1 MTRKGVWNLQ
11 QTRDK
16 YLQSLWANDINL
28 YGLGYNAN
36 GTLGNNTRDA
46 TYPGYSSPIQI
57 GTNTN
62 WRSLDNKNS
71 YGTSYFMVAS
81 KTDGTLW
88 SWGLNSYGQLGQ
100 NGNELSTIRISSPT
114 QIGSGTDWSNEI
126 SRGDVFA
133 SAIKTDGTLWMWGQ
147 NQHGA
152 LGQNL
157 GGTPASLSS
166 PVQIP
171 GTWSKAYTGQSA
183 TVAIKTNGE
192 LWMWGVNTSGQLG
205 QNSISSSFGGYSSP
219 VQVPGTTW
227 SKADVGNKHTLA
239 IKTDGTLWAWGDGVA
254 GPLGQN
260 QPNNADYSSPVQ
272 IPGTNWSDCWSGAYQ
287 SFATKT
293 DGTLWS
299 WGANPKGSL
308 GQNQNQ
314 SALDNASSPIQIGS
328 ETTWSKFSFFNS
340 QGWWAIKTDGT
351 LWGCGKLDNGT
362 GLYIPTPDNGYSS
375 PIQISSDARWDS
387 ITSWG
392 AGAHA
397 LKATLTPSQL

>member
-11 QTRDK
+11 QVRDK

-28 YGLGYNAN
+28 YGWGSNLN
-36 GTLGNNTRDA
+36 GTLGLNASSVWNDIT
-46 TYPGYSSPIQI
+46 SSPVQI
-57 GTNTN
+57 GTGIN
-62 WRSLDNKNS
+62 WRSLDYK
-71 YGTSYFMVAS
+71 TSTTTGYFMLAT

-88 SWGLNSYGQLGQ
+88 AWGLNSYGQLGQ
-100 NGNELSTIRISSPT
+100 NGNETSTLYKVSSPT
-114 QIGSGTDWSNEI
+114 QVGSGTDWSNEI
-126 SRGDVFA
+126 SRGDKFA

-152 LGQNL
+152 LGQNE
-157 GGTPASLSS
+157 GGTPASKSS

-171 GTWSKAYTGQSA
+171 GTWSKAYAGMNFTA
-183 TVAIKTNGE
+183 AIKTNGE

-219 VQVPGTTW
+219 VQIPGTTW
-227 SKADVGNKHTLA
+227 SKAHVGRKHTLA
-239 IKTDGTLWAWGDGVA
+239 IKTDGTLWAWGDGSA

-260 QPNNADYSSPVQ
+260 QPNTADYSSPVQ
-272 IPGTNWSDCWSGAYQ
+272 LPGTTWRNCWSGSYQ

-293 DGTLWS
+293 DGTLWA

-314 SALDNASSPIQIGS
+314 SALDNASSPIQIPG
-328 ETTWSKFSFFNS
+328 TTWSQFSQIGS
-340 QGWWAIKTDGT
+340 QSWRSLKTDGT
-351 LWGCGKLDNGT
+351 LWGCGKFTNGA
-362 GLYIPTPDNGYSS
+362 GLHEDAPADGYSS
-375 PIQISSDARWDS
+375 PIQIGSDARWDS
-387 ITSWG
+387 ITSWLYG
-392 AGAHA
+392 THA

>member
-1 MTRKGVWNLQ
+1 MCI
-11 QTRDK
+11 RD
-16 YLQSLWANDINL
+16 SL

-71 YGTSYFMVAS
+71 SGTSYFMVAS

-88 SWGLNSYGQLGQ
+88 SWGLNSYGQ
-100 NGNELSTIRISSPT
+100 
-114 QIGSGTDWSNEI
+114 
-126 SRGDVFA
+126 
-133 SAIKTDGTLWMWGQ
+133 
-147 NQHGA
+147 

-219 VQVPGTTW
+219 VQVPGTC
-227 SKADVGNKHTLA
+227 L
-239 IKTDGTLWAWGDGVA
+239 
-254 GPLGQN
+254 
-260 QPNNADYSSPVQ
+260 
-272 IPGTNWSDCWSGAYQ
+272 
-287 SFATKT
+287 
-293 DGTLWS
+293 
-299 WGANPKGSL
+299 
-308 GQNQNQ
+308 
-314 SALDNASSPIQIGS
+314 
-328 ETTWSKFSFFNS
+328 
-340 QGWWAIKTDGT
+340 
-351 LWGCGKLDNGT
+351 
-362 GLYIPTPDNGYSS
+362 LYT
-375 PIQISSDARWDS
+375 SDAADE
-387 ITSWG
+387 
-392 AGAHA
+392 
-397 LKATLTPSQL
+397 